1 MVVRLKLA
9 VVPMDAKGQ
18 TSFEYLLMVLFA
30 VLLVIAATVIAM
42 SLVSIAQV
50 AQVKTIQY
58 REGTVSSL
66 LSSA

>member
-1 MVVRLKLA
+1 
-9 VVPMDAKGQ
+9 MDSRGQ

-58 REGTVSSL
+58 RDGTVGSL